1 MDHSVPL
8 AAGRPSS
15 GPRAIVLGVEH
26 PRGVAV
32 VRSLGRH
39 RVPVVA
45 IERDPTARGLRSRY
59 LGRRVLVG
67 DSPEQTLAALESLE
81 RDGGLLIPTNDHF
94 LMIVSQHFERLS
106 RAFSISVPPWS
117 TLRGLMDKAECY
129 RLGKE
134 AGLRT
139 PRVFLPRDAEEL
151 ERVLSTLDF
160 TSQRYIL
167 SKRLPVADPVDTRTG
182 RFTKAAGLDA
192 DAMRA
197 TCLDVAARTGEL
209 PMISEVV
216 PGRSDRCVGVSMVVN
231 REHVPVVAYCVRR
244 LQLYLYSLDAGFR
257 HPYDLGANVF
267 CESVHD
273 AEAIEAATRFVRQAR
288 FYGAITV
295 EFRRDS
301 RDGQLT
307 LIKADP
313 RVVRATALSTAL
325 GLDVPTAL
333 HAVFTGGQL
342 PVPRPYREG
351 IAWIWLSWYL
361 DTLWTSRG
369 RTSLAGQL
377 RALLRN
383 CHRVRSFAYLSL
395 RDPGPALVD
404 GFRWGRNWLRLG
416 RRAALRAA
424 LAAES
429 ALGKL
434 ARAARRRSGAV
445 AP

>member
-1 MDHSVPL
+1 MDHSAPP
-8 AAGRPSS
+8 AAGRRSP

-59 LGRRVLVG
+59 LGCRVLVG
-67 DSPEQTLAALESLE
+67 ESPEQALTALESLE

-106 RAFSISVPPWS
+106 RSFSISVPPWS
-117 TLRGLMDKAECY
+117 TLRNLMDKAECY
-129 RLGKE
+129 RLGQE

-139 PRVFLPRDAEEL
+139 PRVFLPGDAQEL

-167 SKRLPVADPVDTRTG
+167 SKRLPAADPVDTRTG
-182 RFTKAAGLDA
+182 RFTKTAGLDA

-209 PMISEVV
+209 PMIAEVV

-231 REHVPVVAYCVRR
+231 REHIPVVAYCVRR
-244 LQLYLYSLDAGFR
+244 LQLYLYSLDAGFV
-257 HPYDLGANVF
+257 HPYELGANVF

-273 AEAIEAATRFVRQAR
+273 GEAIEAATRLVRHAR

-342 PVPRPYREG
+342 PAPRPYREG
-351 IAWIWLSWYL
+351 VAWIWLSWYL
-361 DTLWTSRG
+361 DTLWTNRD
-369 RTSLAGQL
+369 RTSLAAQL
-377 RALLRN
+377 RALLLN

-395 RDPGPALVD
+395 HDPGPALVD
-404 GFRWGRNWLRLG
+404 GFRWGRAWLWRG
-416 RRAALRAA
+416 SRAALRAA
-424 LAAES
+424 SAAES

-434 ARAARRRSGAV
+434 ARVVRRRSGAV
-445 AP
+445 TP

>member
-1 MDHSVPL
+1 MAHSVPPV
-8 AAGRPSS
+8 AGRPSS
-15 GPRAIVLGVEH
+15 APRAIVLGVEH

-67 DSPEQTLAALESLE
+67 DSPEQALAALESLE

-106 RAFSISVPPWS
+106 RSFRISVPPWS
-117 TLRGLMDKAECY
+117 ILRSLMDKAECY

-139 PRVFLPRDAEEL
+139 PRVFLPGDAEEL
-151 ERVLSTLDF
+151 DRVLSTLDF

-167 SKRLPVADPVDTRTG
+167 SKRLPAADPVDTRTG

-209 PMISEVV
+209 PIIAEVV

-231 REHVPVVAYCVRR
+231 HEHVPVVAYCVRR
-244 LQLYLYSLDAGFR
+244 LQLYLYSLDAGFV
-257 HPYDLGANVF
+257 HPYELGANVF

-351 IAWIWLSWYL
+351 IAWIWLSWYV